1 MKLIFLDIDG
11 VCNNKQFFLDF
22 NKSGKK
28 FHPDDMIDPVNVE
41 QLNKIIAGTQAKIV
55 VSSSWRVCRSVEHLQ
70 NLLSRHGV
78 IGEVIDK
85 TPDCI
90 QSKSGLWVSK
100 TRGDEIQSWLD
111 DYDQNPEGEDIE
123 SFVIIDDES
132 GIHQKENFV
141 QTSMDTGLTE
151 VHVQKAIQI
160 LNGRGKEGS
169 NGSNV

>member
-11 VCNNKQFFLDF
+11 VCNNNQFFLDF

-28 FHPDDMIDPVNVE
+28 FHPDDMIDPVNVL
-41 QLNKIIAGTQAKIV
+41 QLNKIIAQTQAKIV
-55 VSSSWRVCRSVEHLQ
+55 VSSSWRVCQSVERLQ

-78 IGEVIDK
+78 LGEVIDK
-85 TPDCI
+85 TPDFCI
-90 QSKSGLWVSK
+90 QSK
-100 TRGDEIQSWLD
+100 TRGEEIQSWLD
-111 DYDQNPEGEDIE
+111 EYNQNPEGEDIE

-132 GIHQKENFV
+132 DIHQKENFV
-141 QTSMDTGLTE
+141 QTSMDTGLIE
-151 VHVQKAIQI
+151 LHVQLAIQI